1 MMNQAEKTAPSQKG
15 IPLSLQIVIAVV
27 LALIV
32 GILLGAGNPNPEFK
46 SLITNLEIP
55 TNLVFKALTALAAPL
70 VLLVLLD
77 TLITKEISGKEGKN
91 LVVFILQNATVGILI
106 GFIVVTILNPGT
118 WVNLNQTEP
127 IVISHEKQDL
137 WNIIRAFIDNLTPQ
151 ALLKPLVENNFISLV
166 FIALGFGFVLRGIK
180 LEKKSQS
187 KTSFQSLENIIKTLS
202 EAIKRILKW
211 VIALLPMA
219 VFGVVAKTVAEQGF
233 QPFISF
239 GALIVAVLLALFLQ
253 ACYYLVRIKLGS
265 WLNPFDFVVK
275 GSEALLFAF
284 FTASSMLTMPVA
296 YQVLV
301 SKIGLRENNASL
313 GIYLGAN
320 ISKDAVALF
329 QVMFTL
335 FVSQI
340 LGQTFS
346 PAQYLILFLL
356 SFFCSISTAGIPG
369 SAIVMMILVFNTV
382 FTNSELAISYIA
394 LLLSIYWF
402 LDMCGTA
409 INVMGHMTLAIL
421 LEGKKHGDQSII

>member
-1 MMNQAEKTAPSQKG
+1 MNQTEKPASSQKG
-15 IPLSLQIVIAVV
+15 IPFSLQIVIAVV

-77 TLITKEISGKEGKN
+77 TLISKEISGREGRN

-106 GFIVVTILNPGT
+106 GFLVVSILSPGT
-118 WVNLNQTEP
+118 WVNLNQTQS
-127 IVISHEKQDL
+127 IGISHEKQDL
-137 WNIIRAFIDNLTPQ
+137 WNIIREFLDSLTPE

-166 FIALGFGFVLRGIK
+166 LIALGFGFVLRGIK
-180 LEKKSQS
+180 LEQQSQS
-187 KTSFQSLENIIKTLS
+187 KRSFQSLEKIIKTLS
-202 EAIKRILKW
+202 EAIQRILKW
-211 VIALLPMA
+211 VIALLPIA
-219 VFGVVAKTVAEQGF
+219 VFGVVAKTVSEQGF
-233 QPFISF
+233 KPFISF
-239 GALIVAVLLALFLQ
+239 GALIIAVLLALFLQ
-253 ACYYLVRIKLGS
+253 ACYYLVRIKFGS
-265 WLNPFDFVVK
+265 WVNPFDFLRQ

-284 FTASSMLTMPVA
+284 VTASSMLTMPTA

-301 SKIGLRENNASL
+301 SKIGLREKNASL

-320 ISKDAVALF
+320 ISKDAVPIF

-340 LGQTFS
+340 LGQSFS

-421 LEGKKHGDQSII
+421 LEGKKQSDESTI

>member
-1 MMNQAEKTAPSQKG
+1 MMNQAEKTASSKKG
-15 IPLSLQIVIAVV
+15 IPFSLQIVIAVV
-27 LALIV
+27 LALIA

-106 GFIVVTILNPGT
+106 GFTVVTILSPGT
-118 WVNLNQTEP
+118 WVNFNQPPP
-127 IVISHEKQDL
+127 IGISHEEQDL
-137 WNIIRAFIDNLTPQ
+137 WNIIREFINNLTPD

-166 FIALGFGFVLRGIK
+166 LIALGFGFVLRGIK
-180 LEKKSQS
+180 LEQQSQS
-187 KTSFQSLENIIKTLS
+187 KTSFQSLEKIIKALS
-202 EAIKRILKW
+202 EAIQRILKW
-211 VIALLPMA
+211 VIALLPIA

-233 QPFISF
+233 KPFISF
-239 GALIVAVLLALFLQ
+239 GALIIAVLLALFLQ
-253 ACYYLVRIKLGS
+253 ACYYLVRIKFGS
-265 WLNPFDFVVK
+265 WVNPFDFLRQ
-275 GSEALLFAF
+275 GSEAFLFAF
-284 FTASSMLTMPVA
+284 STASSMLTMPTA

-301 SKIGLRENNASL
+301 SKIGLTEKNASL

-329 QVMFTL
+329 QVMLTL

-340 LGQTFS
+340 LGQSFS

-382 FTNSELAISYIA
+382 FTNSDSAISYIA

-421 LEGKKHGDQSII
+421 LEGKKQGDESII